1 VVWCGIVRFGGKGS
15 GVLAQRGVVSV
26 MPVARSCFCNVCFGA
41 VDAAC
46 VVYVMAW
53 FCGVG

>member
-1 VVWCGIVRFGGKGS
+1 VWCGIVRFGGKGS

-26 MPVARSCFCNVCFGA
+26 MSVARSCFCNVCFGA